1 MSDRLL
7 IVANRHG
14 FKDILDM
21 LEAWKELTPTQIKD
35 KFGVSLSTISNKGV
49 FKRTSPMKVYS
60 QEEVANIRQ
69 SLEQGMLVKDIAV
82 KMGISRQ
89 WVQEIMRRN
98 NLSARGV
105 KGTKK
110 NA

>member
-14 FKDILDM
+14 FNDVLDM
-21 LEAWKELTPTQIKD
+21 FEEWKELTPTQIKD
-35 KFGVSLSTISNKGV
+35 KFGVSLSTISNKGI

-60 QEEVANIRQ
+60 PEEVASIRHD
-69 SLEQGMLVKDIAV
+69 LEQGMLVKDIAV

-98 NLSARGV
+98 NMSARGV
-105 KGTKK
+105 KGVKR
-110 NA
+110 A